1 MFPTYRDSVAVMA
14 RGVDPVQTMTLFRGD
29 WHGGY
34 DPAKHKVGI
43 QCTPLTTQLL
53 HGVGVAHA
61 AKLRGEDTVVLAM
74 CGDGATSEGDFHE
87 ALNFAAVF
95 HLPVVFFVQN
105 NQYAISVPLA
115 HQSVAPSLAH
125 KAVGYGMAGERVD
138 GNDVVALLAVLGR
151 AVKLAREGSGPLLVE
166 AHTYRMQAHTN
177 ADDATRYR
185 QDSEVAEWVAK
196 DPLSRMQTYL
206 TDRGLLD
213 DDRAARIA
221 EKAEAVATQLREGL
235 GEDVPVDPQDLFNY
249 VFSTPT
255 PQLKEQSAMLA
266 DELARDAAS
275 TARRPHNEPHH
286 HHVLRGERQRQR
298 RHRPR
303 SRQGCGHAPEQTGP
317 QTITLAK
324 ALNTAMAD
332 AMHADPSVLV
342 FGEDVGMLGGVFR
355 ITDGLTKTFGQSRCF
370 DTPLAESGIVGM
382 AVGMAMNGM
391 RPVIE
396 MQFDAF
402 AYPAFEQIVSH
413 VAKMHNRTKGAVKL
427 PMVIRVP
434 YAGGIGGVEHHC
446 DSSEAYYAH
455 TAGPEGLHPGHRR
468 RRLPDAPRGHR
479 LRRPRDVHG
488 AQEAVLVQGPGGPGR
503 AARRARREHRTRDLL
518 RGPRRRRPPRHRR
531 HADRLRA
538 RPSRRRSPPPPPPP
552 RKAARWK

>member
-1 MFPTYRDSVAVMA
+1 MA

-138 GNDVVALLAVLGR
+138 GNDIVALLAVLGR
-151 AVKLAREGSGPLLVE
+151 AVRLAREGSGPLLVE

-196 DPLSRMQTYL
+196 DPLSRMKTYL

-213 DDRAARIA
+213 DDRAGRIA
-221 EKAEAVATQLREGL
+221 ERAEAVAAQLREGL
-235 GEDVPVDPQDLFNY
+235 SEDVPVEPQDLFKY
-249 VFSTPT
+249 VFSAPT
-255 PQLKEQSAMLA
+255 PQLKEQSALLA

-275 TARRPHNEPHH
+275 T
-286 HHVLRGERQRQR
+286 
-298 RHRPR
+298 
-303 SRQGCGHAPEQTGP
+303 
-317 QTITLAK
+317 
-324 ALNTAMAD
+324 
-332 AMHADPSVLV
+332 
-342 FGEDVGMLGGVFR
+342 
-355 ITDGLTKTFGQSRCF
+355 
-370 DTPLAESGIVGM
+370 
-382 AVGMAMNGM
+382 
-391 RPVIE
+391 
-396 MQFDAF
+396 
-402 AYPAFEQIVSH
+402 
-413 VAKMHNRTKGAVKL
+413 
-427 PMVIRVP
+427 
-434 YAGGIGGVEHHC
+434 
-446 DSSEAYYAH
+446 SEA
-455 TAGPEGLHPGHRR
+455 
-468 RRLPDAPRGHR
+468 
-479 LRRPRDVHG
+479 
-488 AQEAVLVQGPGGPGR
+488 AQ
-503 AARRARREHRTRDLL
+503 
-518 RGPRRRRPPRHRR
+518 
-531 HADRLRA
+531 
-538 RPSRRRSPPPPPPP
+538 
-552 RKAARWK
+552 

>member
-1 MFPTYRDSVAVMA
+1 MTISADHTAQHSAAENPGAVGSTAGPVEPAGRAPEDAATEAVRKFGISVEDYMLPARHQIQMVGPDGTLNPHTGQGAQPGHEYSLPGDDELLAAYEQLVVGRRVNDQNSALVRQGRMAVYPSSHGQEACQVAAALCLSDGDWMFPTYRDSVAVMA

-95 HLPVVFFVQN
+95 HLPVIFFVQN

-185 QDSEVAEWVAK
+185 QDSEVAQWVAK
-196 DPLSRMQTYL
+196 DPLSRMKTYL

-213 DDRAARIA
+213 DDGAARIT
-221 EKAEAVATQLREGL
+221 EKAEAVATQLRDGL
-235 GEDVPVDPQDLFNY
+235 GEDVPVDPQDLFKY

-255 PQLKEQSAMLA
+255 PQLREQSAMLA
-266 DELARDAAS
+266 DELAREEAA
-275 TARRPHNEPHH
+275 
-286 HHVLRGERQRQR
+286 
-298 RHRPR
+298 
-303 SRQGCGHAPEQTGP
+303 
-317 QTITLAK
+317 K
-324 ALNTAMAD
+324 
-332 AMHADPSVLV
+332 
-342 FGEDVGMLGGVFR
+342 
-355 ITDGLTKTFGQSRCF
+355 
-370 DTPLAESGIVGM
+370 
-382 AVGMAMNGM
+382 
-391 RPVIE
+391 
-396 MQFDAF
+396 
-402 AYPAFEQIVSH
+402 
-413 VAKMHNRTKGAVKL
+413 
-427 PMVIRVP
+427 
-434 YAGGIGGVEHHC
+434 
-446 DSSEAYYAH
+446 
-455 TAGPEGLHPGHRR
+455 
-468 RRLPDAPRGHR
+468 
-479 LRRPRDVHG
+479 
-488 AQEAVLVQGPGGPGR
+488 
-503 AARRARREHRTRDLL
+503 
-518 RGPRRRRPPRHRR
+518 
-531 HADRLRA
+531 
-538 RPSRRRSPPPPPPP
+538 
-552 RKAARWK
+552 